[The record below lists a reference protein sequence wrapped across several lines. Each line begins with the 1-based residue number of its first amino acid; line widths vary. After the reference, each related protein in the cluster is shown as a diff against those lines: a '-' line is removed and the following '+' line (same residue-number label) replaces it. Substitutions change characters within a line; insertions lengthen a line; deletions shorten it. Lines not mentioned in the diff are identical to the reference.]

1 MSAPVLRSS
10 WLLVVGAAGVL
21 VSGFIHYYLYFEGG
35 YRGIA
40 PEEFLGITISRSF
53 ALNAIAAV
61 VIAELLVL
69 ALRFTKLAVP
79 AALVGAGFALST
91 LVAYF
96 LSRTTGLLGF
106 EDDQTSTEAVIAVT
120 AEILALAALGAWLV
134 GAWMARRTRDSV
146 PANA

>member
-1 MSAPVLRSS
+1 MRRS
-10 WLLVVGAAGVL
+10 WLLVFGAAGVL
-21 VSGFIHYYLYFEGG
+21 VSGYIHYYLYFQGG

-53 ALNAIAAV
+53 AVNAIAAV

-69 ALRFTKLAVP
+69 SLRFTKLAVS
-79 AALVGAGFALST
+79 AALIGAGFAVST
-91 LVAYF
+91 LIAYF

-120 AEILALAALGAWLV
+120 AEIVALVALSGWLV
-134 GAWMARRTRDSV
+134 SWLRSRTGTTA
-146 PANA
+146 PAPAAAAAA